1 MSPAYSSTPF
11 WPGEW
16 LALRAVMENIPLMD
30 VAVDIEPAIV
40 MNAYDRLSREG
51 FLLTLLPDGSWAPT
65 ERALR
70 MYRYAQQRRR
80 EFLITLLT
88 RRAANSPIYVGSDPS
103 YVVTALNEALP
114 WLVREKALTQT
125 LYKITAS
132 GQQLLLK
139 LRAESMADRIKGH
152 MI

>member
-16 LALRAVMENIPLMD
+16 LALRAVIENVSLMD
-30 VAVDIEPAIV
+30 VAVDVELAIV
-40 MNAYDRLSREG
+40 MDAYNRLSRAG
-51 FLLTLLPDGSWAPT
+51 FLSTYLPDGSQAPT

-139 LRAESMADRIKGH
+139 LRAESTADRIKGH